1 MKKLYAFA
9 FLLALA
15 LAIEVSFATR
25 PTLTVA
31 AAATTTTA
39 APDNT
44 SGGVRVGE
52 TIDDFKLP
60 DTSGQMSSLSALKG
74 AKGTVLIFISVQ
86 CPVSN
91 GYNERMEKLARDY
104 KARGINVVGINSNAT
119 ESADE
124 VRQHAAEKGFTFTI
138 LKDAGNKIADRL
150 GARVTPE
157 AYFLDASNRLVYRG
171 RIDNADPRRGTAVT
185 SDDLRDAIEATL
197 AGKPVVKNEGL
208 AFGCSIKR
216 AS

>member
-1 MKKLYAFA
+1 MKKFRAFA
-9 FLLALA
+9 FFLA
-15 LAIEVSFATR
+15 F
-25 PTLTVA
+25 TLTAQVLAMMPPADAAVA
-31 AAATTTTA
+31 DSA
-39 APDNT
+39 
-44 SGGVRVGE
+44 SGVNIGE

-60 DTSGQMSSLSALKG
+60 DASGRTSSLSSLKG

-91 GYNERMEKLARDY
+91 AYNERMEKLARDY
-104 KARGINVVGINSNAT
+104 KAQGINVVGINSNAT
-119 ESADE
+119 ESADA
-124 VRQHAAEKGFTFTI
+124 VKQHASEKGFTFTV
-138 LKDAGNKIADRL
+138 LKDAGNRIADRL

-157 AYFLDASNRLVYRG
+157 AYFLDAGNKLVYRG

-197 AGKPVVKNEGL
+197 AGKPVVKNEGV